1 MGLLEVSDIQGNI
14 LRGYGFPAAAYLF
27 FEIKEADGGR
37 SFLRDLADRLEDAAP
52 WQPPGPATTTN
63 VAITHPG
70 LVALGV
76 SRRILDALPA
86 AFREPMRERAG
97 RLLDDRGVNAAGA
110 VGRAH
115 RHRAVASPGVDQRPR
130 RGSARRSRPR
140 SAAVLGDAGSHGL
153 ELVHRQDAGALPKR
167 REHFGWADGFSQP
180 AIAGAPWTE
189 VPGNGV
195 PEKGGTWRSLNAGEF
210 VHGYPDEDGQTS
222 SGPAAELL
230 RNGTYMVYRKLYQDV
245 VAFRA
250 QLHDDALAYGRS
262 LPADPP
268 LDPDQLYELMA
279 AKVVGRWRDGEPIEL
294 TPRREESRSRALG
307 DEAEREPSNDFRYL
321 PDDEGGR
328 TCPVGA
334 HIRRT
339 NPRDALGWEGQ
350 ISRRHRIIRRGMP
363 YGPFL
368 EFHEGQS
375 DDGEDRGLVFVCFNA
390 SLDRQFEVIQR
401 QWCNDGNAFGL
412 GNDKD
417 YLLGDVGVGADPP
430 DPAPLPDG
438 RLSSG
443 RVVIQGTP
451 PHLVR
456 TRPPVVRTR
465 GSEYLLM
472 PGIGAVRGL
481 ASGRWM
487 ERGAPAGAG
496 R

>member
-1 MGLLEVSDIQGNI
+1 
-14 LRGYGFPAAAYLF
+14 
-27 FEIKEADGGR
+27 
-37 SFLRDLADRLEDAAP
+37 
-52 WQPPGPATTTN
+52 
-63 VAITHPG
+63 
-70 LVALGV
+70 
-76 SRRILDALPA
+76 
-86 AFREPMRERAG
+86 
-97 RLLDDRGVNAAGA
+97 
-110 VGRAH
+110 
-115 RHRAVASPGVDQRPR
+115 
-130 RGSARRSRPR
+130 
-140 SAAVLGDAGSHGL
+140 
-153 ELVHRQDAGALPKR
+153 
-167 REHFGWADGFSQP
+167 
-180 AIAGAPWTE
+180 
-189 VPGNGV
+189 
-195 PEKGGTWRSLNAGEF
+195 
-210 VHGYPDEDGQTS
+210 
-222 SGPAAELL
+222 
-230 RNGTYMVYRKLYQDV
+230 
-245 VAFRA
+245 
-250 QLHDDALAYGRS
+250 
-262 LPADPP
+262 
-268 LDPDQLYELMA
+268 
-279 AKVVGRWRDGEPIEL
+279 
-294 TPRREESRSRALG
+294 
-307 DEAEREPSNDFRYL
+307 
-321 PDDEGGR
+321 
-328 TCPVGA
+328 
-334 HIRRT
+334 
-339 NPRDALGWEGQ
+339 
-350 ISRRHRIIRRGMP
+350 MP